1 MQSIDF
7 IEIYAYQMSKDL
19 VCEKEV
25 IKCTNIIKNKRNIK
39 KHKRRSR
46 SPNLP
51 QIPDHPYRISIIEG
65 SGSGKT
71 NSIFNQINQQPD
83 IYTIYSYTK
92 DPYEAKIFINKR
104 ENTGLKY
111 FNYSKASVECSD
123 DMDNI
128 YKKYWKIQ
136 PKQKT

>member
-1 MQSIDF
+1 
-7 IEIYAYQMSKDL
+7 MSKDL

-51 QIPDHPYRISIIEG
+51 QIPDHPYRISIIDG

-104 ENTGLKY
+104 ESTGLKY

-128 YKKYWKIQ
+128 YKKY
-136 PKQKT
+136 